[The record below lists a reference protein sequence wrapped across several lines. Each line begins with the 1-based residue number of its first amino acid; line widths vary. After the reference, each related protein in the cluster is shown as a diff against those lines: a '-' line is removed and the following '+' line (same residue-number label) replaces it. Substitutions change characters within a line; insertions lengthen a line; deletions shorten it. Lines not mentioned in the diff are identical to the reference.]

1 MKQLKYFIADVKR
14 AIGRKKLRIF
24 TVFFTRSFWGLF
36 NYRLERCGY
45 DLFGGLYPVI
55 RILYLPFSFVFQI
68 ISNIDIHYKAD
79 IRGGVL
85 IHHPALGIVVN
96 GVCIIGSNITLTGG
110 NVLGINKSCEKGDFT
125 IGNNCNLG
133 ANATIIGPLKLGD
146 KIKVGANA
154 CVVSS
159 YTDSELVLVGVPAKP
174 LENV

>member
-1 MKQLKYFIADVKR
+1 M
-14 AIGRKKLRIF
+14 
-24 TVFFTRSFWGLF
+24 
-36 NYRLERCGY
+36 ERCGY

-125 IGNNCNLG
+125 IGNDCNLG

-154 CVVSS
+154 CVVNS

>member
-1 MKQLKYFIADVKR
+1 M
-14 AIGRKKLRIF
+14 
-24 TVFFTRSFWGLF
+24 
-36 NYRLERCGY
+36 
-45 DLFGGLYPVI
+45 I

-125 IGNNCNLG
+125 IGNDCNLG

-154 CVVSS
+154 CVVNS

>member
-36 NYRLERCGY
+36 NYRIERCGY
-45 DLFGGLYPVI
+45 DLFGSFYPVI

-79 IRGGVL
+79 IKGGLL
-85 IHHPALGIVVN
+85 IHHPALGVVIN
-96 GVCIIGSNITLTGG
+96 GVCVIGFNLTLTGG
-110 NVLGINKSCEKGDFT
+110 NVLGINKPCEKGDFV

-133 ANATIIGPLKLGD
+133 ANATIIGPLKLGN
-146 KIKVGANA
+146 KIRVGANA
-154 CVVSS
+154 CVVNS
-159 YTDSELVLVGVPAKP
+159 YSDSGLVLVGIPAKP
-174 LENV
+174 KENV